1 MPGSVTGFDDAW
13 LDYIAGLNWG
23 PGNRDQSAWHAFLRA
38 GGLGIDP
45 DVAAKEVA
53 GHIKAAGGTFS
64 PSKLQSQLR
73 RAYAHVSGEAG
84 EFKALV
90 RPPKVE
96 FSPEKLHRIASAAP
110 EINEAWLA
118 SRSPLNPA
126 EVTSP
131 QFLQALDQPG
141 EKVVVFTDFQSQGQC
156 LFVVG
161 SHEPSFLPAG
171 GPEGVWFLAN
181 PVDGHFHPNS
191 RQQNKLSRRSEESI
205 TSWRYLVL
213 ENDTA
218 DSRDWLA
225 CLAQLPLRIAAIY
238 TSGGKSI
245 HALVRLD
252 AESKADWDAQRDRIK
267 PVVVILGAD
276 PNALTAVRL
285 TRLPG
290 TLRGDRPQRLLYL
303 NPEPDGTPIISS
315 SKQSHA

>member
-1 MPGSVTGFDDAW
+1 MSLVSSYASFDAAASLHRY
-13 LDYIAGLNWG
+13 LDQLDWG
-23 PGNRDQSAWHAFLRA
+23 PGNRDRSGYLAFLRA
-38 GGLGIDP
+38 GSLEIDP
-45 DVAAKEVA
+45 AMAVKEVA
-53 GHIKAAGGTFS
+53 NRIKTARGAFD

-73 RAYAHVSGEAG
+73 RAYAHVYNEVG

-90 RPPKVE
+90 KPPKVE
-96 FSPEKLHRIASAAP
+96 FSADKLKRIASTAP
-110 EINEAWLA
+110 EINAGWLTA
-118 SRSPLNPA
+118 RSPLNPT
-126 EVTSP
+126 VTTSA
-131 QFLQALDQPG
+131 QFLQALYQPD

-156 LFVVG
+156 LLAVG
-161 SHEPSFLPAG
+161 SSNPAPLPTG
-171 GPEGVWFLAN
+171 SPGGVWFLVN
-181 PVDGHFHPNS
+181 PVDGHFHPNP
-191 RQQNKLSRRSEESI
+191 RQENKLSRRSEESI

-252 AESKADWDAQRDRIK
+252 ATSKADWDTQRDRIK

-290 TLRGDRPQRLLYL
+290 TLRGDRLQQLLYL
-303 NPEPDGTPIISS
+303 NPEPDGTPILF
-315 SKQSHA
+315 SK